1 MALITSLKAGY
12 ATVVPANKEYLE
24 WYYENE
30 EGLPAI
36 ILIVDSIY
44 TNVLGYHG
52 ERFASG
58 SERLHE
64 LRSERMASEIESMKS
79 QLSKPKYQLDDE
91 DSVLAV
97 CGTQQMELVSIED
110 VDPDAFR
117 WLTFLDRSLSCA

>member
-1 MALITSLKAGY
+1 MALIASLEAGH

-24 WYYENE
+24 WYYTDK

-36 ILIVDSIY
+36 RLIVDSIY

-52 ERFASG
+52 ERFAGG
-58 SERLHE
+58 SERLHA

-97 CGTQQMELVSIED
+97 CGTQQMELVSVED
-110 VDPDAFR
+110 ADLDA
-117 WLTFLDRSLSCA
+117 LYG